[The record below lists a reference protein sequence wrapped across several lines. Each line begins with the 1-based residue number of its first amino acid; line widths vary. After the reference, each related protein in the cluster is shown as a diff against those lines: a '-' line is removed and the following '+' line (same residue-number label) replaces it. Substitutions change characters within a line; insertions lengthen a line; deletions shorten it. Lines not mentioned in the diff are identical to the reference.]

1 MTFRIFVCNMQN
13 KLLISVIVP
22 VYNVGEY
29 LDECIESIVKQDY
42 RDIEVV
48 LVDDGSTDN
57 SGDICD
63 VWSLKDS
70 RIKVLHKENGGLS
83 NARNAGLSVAGGE
96 WIRFV
101 DGDDMLP
108 LNSLSCLMD
117 FAAQDVDIVAGK
129 YRTFD
134 MTVPVI
140 AGKSSGCMLL
150 DGFSSLCEML
160 YQRHLSSSSSD
171 KIFRRKLF
179 DLVKFKEG
187 IVYEDLECLA
197 RLLPL
202 CQKVA
207 VISDIIYFYRKRPGS
222 ILFVF
227 NRKRLDVL
235 DITDEIYNRM
245 VERSDD
251 RLIQA
256 ASDRKL
262 SANFNIFLLLNKHG
276 LVNDRQTVQC
286 WKVIKSLRAASL
298 FNRNVR
304 IKNKLGILISYFGM
318 RFMGKLHFLN

>member
-1 MTFRIFVCNMQN
+1 MQN
-13 KLLISVIVP
+13 KQLISVIVP

-42 RDIEVV
+42 HDIEIV

-63 VWSLKDS
+63 AWSLKDS

-83 NARNAGLSVAGGE
+83 SARNAGLSVADGE

-101 DGDDMLP
+101 DSDDVLP
-108 LNSLSCLMD
+108 LNSLSYLMD
-117 FAAQDVDIVAGK
+117 FATQNVDMVAGR

-134 MTVPVI
+134 ATVPVI
-140 AGKSSGCMLL
+140 GGKSSGCMLL
-150 DGFSSLCEML
+150 DGFSALCEML
-160 YQRHLSSSSSD
+160 YQRRLSSSSSD
-171 KIFRRKLF
+171 KIIRRKLF

-202 CQKVA
+202 CREVA
-207 VISDIIYFYRKRPGS
+207 VISYIIYFYRKRPGS
-222 ILFVF
+222 ILSVF

-235 DITDEIYNRM
+235 DITDEIYTRM

-251 RLIQA
+251 RLIRA
-256 ASDRKL
+256 ASDRML
-262 SANFNIFLLLNKHG
+262 SANFNIFLLLNKYG
-276 LVNDRQTVQC
+276 LANDRQTAQC
-286 WKVIKSLRAASL
+286 WTVIKSLRATSL

-304 IKNKLGILISYFGM
+304 IKNKVGILLSYLGM
-318 RFMGKLHFLN
+318 RFLGRLHFLN